1 MHVSVCACACGC
13 VRGVVDKKI
22 FFNYQKK
29 KDTKQQSYVN
39 DVAGYMLSCGN
50 EKKSRMKKHFDML
63 ACTDLSHQNKAKLS

>member
-1 MHVSVCACACGC
+1 MSVHVRVGVC
-13 VRGVVDKKI
+13 VVWWTRK
-22 FFNYQKK
+22 FFLTTKRK

-63 ACTDLSHQNKAKLS
+63 ACTDLGHQNKAKPP